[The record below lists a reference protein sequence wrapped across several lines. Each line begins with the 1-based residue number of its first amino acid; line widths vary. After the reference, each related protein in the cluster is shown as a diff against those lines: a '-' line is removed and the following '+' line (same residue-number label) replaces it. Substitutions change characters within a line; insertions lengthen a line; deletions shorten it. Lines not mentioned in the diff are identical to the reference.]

1 MPSLNA
7 SLGLAQMKQIKNFI
21 KAKRSL
27 YERYSKVFKN
37 FNAVRLF
44 KEKNIVKATIGYK
57 PWY

>member
-44 KEKNIVKATIGYK
+44 KENIVKATIGYK